1 VVKDSTSAIS
11 PGWPTNW
18 PKDSFKG
25 FWTWFLAVSI
35 TLLFVFILVLQVVV
49 PPPTKVTPE
58 QLNEL
63 LIIQLILDALLVAIV
78 LLALPRLSKL
88 SLRDLGFRVPDGM
101 TLLIALA
108 GAVGMFVAADGTAF
122 LVNYLFHAAHQQ
134 DIVQIFRGLHD
145 RTTIGLFA
153 FFAIVLAP
161 FAEEALFRIFF
172 FNLGLRYGGF
182 WVGAIVSGLLFG
194 IAHGD
199 PFEVMPLAFGGMV
212 LCAVYYITRNAYAS
226 MISHALFN
234 SISIFALLFAPQ
246 LTQ

>member
-1 VVKDSTSAIS
+1 MNDSTSATS

-25 FWTWFLAVSI
+25 FWTWFLAGTIAV
-35 TLLFVFILVLQVVV
+35 LFACLLVLQILV
-49 PPPTKVTPE
+49 PPPTKVTSA
-58 QLNEL
+58 QLNQVL
-63 LIIQLILDALLVAIV
+63 VIQLILDALLVAIV
-78 LLALPRLSKL
+78 LLALPPLSKL
-88 SLRDLGFRVPDGM
+88 SLRELGFRVPNLW
-101 TLLIALA
+101 TIAVGVI
-108 GAVGMFVAADGTAF
+108 GAVAMFIAADGAAA
-122 LVNYLFHAAHQQ
+122 LVNAIAHSQHQQ

-145 RTTIGLFA
+145 RTTIALFA

-161 FAEEALFRIFF
+161 FAEETLFRIFF

-182 WVGAIVSGLLFG
+182 WAGAILSGLLFG

-199 PFEVMPLAFGGMV
+199 PFEVIPLALGGIV
-212 LCAVYYITRNAYAS
+212 LCGVYYITRNAYAS

-234 SISIFALLFAPQ
+234 SVSILALLFAPQ

>member
-1 VVKDSTSAIS
+1 VVNDSTSAIS

-25 FWTWFLAVSI
+25 FWTWFLAISI
-35 TLLFVFILVLQVVV
+35 TLLFGFILVLQIVV
-49 PPPTKVTPE
+49 PPPTKVTPA

-63 LIIQLILDALLVAIV
+63 LIIQLILDALLVVIV
-78 LLALPRLSKL
+78 LFALPRLSKL
-88 SLRDLGFRVPDGM
+88 SLRDLGFRVPNGM
-101 TLLIALA
+101 TLLVALA
-108 GAVGMFVAADGTAF
+108 GAVGMFVAADGGA
-122 LVNYLFHAAHQQ
+122 LLINELFHAQHQQ

-199 PFEVMPLAFGGMV
+199 PFEVIPLALGGIV
-212 LCAVYYITRNAYAS
+212 LCAVYYVTRNAYAS

>member
-1 VVKDSTSAIS
+1 MNDSTSAIS

-35 TLLFVFILVLQVVV
+35 TLLFGFILVLQIVV
-49 PPPTKVTPE
+49 PPPTKVTPA

-63 LIIQLILDALLVAIV
+63 LIIQLVLDALLVAIV
-78 LLALPRLSKL
+78 LFALPRLSKL
-88 SLRDLGFRVPDGM
+88 SLRDLGFRVPNGV
-101 TLLIALA
+101 TLLIALC
-108 GAVGMFVAADGTAF
+108 GAAGMFVAADGSA
-122 LVNYLFHAAHQQ
+122 LLINELFHAQHQQ

-199 PFEVMPLAFGGMV
+199 PFEVIPLALGGMV
-212 LCAVYYITRNAYAS
+212 LCVVYYVTRNAYAS

>member
-1 VVKDSTSAIS
+1 VNDSTSATS
-11 PGWPTNW
+11 PGWPTSW

-25 FWTWFLAVSI
+25 FWTWFLAISI
-35 TLLFVFILVLQVVV
+35 ALLFAFILVLQIVV
-49 PPPTKVTPE
+49 PPPTKVSPE

-63 LIIQLILDALLVAIV
+63 LIIQLVLDALLVAIV
-78 LLALPRLSKL
+78 LLALPRLSKR
-88 SLRDLGFRVPDGM
+88 SLRELGFRVPDGK
-101 TLLIALA
+101 TLLVALV
-108 GAVGMFVAADGTAF
+108 GAAGMFVAADGTAI
-122 LVNYLFHAAHQQ
+122 LVNYFAHAQHQQ
-134 DIVQIFRGLHD
+134 DIVQIFRGLKD

-161 FAEEALFRIFF
+161 FAEETLFRIFF
-172 FNLGLRYGGF
+172 FNLGLRFGGF
-182 WVGAIVSGLLFG
+182 WTGAIVSGLLFG

-199 PFEVMPLAFGGMV
+199 PFEVIPLALGGVV
-212 LCAVYYITRNAYAS
+212 LCGVYYVTRNAYAS

>member
-1 VVKDSTSAIS
+1 MNDSTSAIS

-35 TLLFVFILVLQVVV
+35 ALLFGFILVLQIVV
-49 PPPTKVTPE
+49 PPPTKVSPA

-63 LIIQLILDALLVAIV
+63 LIIQLVLDALLVAIV
-78 LLALPRLSKL
+78 LFALPRLSKL
-88 SLRDLGFRVPDGM
+88 RLRDLGFRVPNGM
-101 TLLIALA
+101 TLLIALC
-108 GAVGMFVAADGTAF
+108 GAAGMFVAADGSA
-122 LVNYLFHAAHQQ
+122 LLINELFHAQHQQ

-182 WVGAIVSGLLFG
+182 WVGAILSGLLFG

-199 PFEVMPLAFGGMV
+199 PFEVIPLALGGMV
-212 LCAVYYITRNAYAS
+212 LCVVYYVTRNAYAS